1 MKHRRLQT
9 YADYG
14 VDVVEISA
22 SEWRVSLA
30 GRDDDDP
37 RCLLGFVQQ
46 VDGMFEVTEICRPGK
61 RSYHRQ
67 FETALAQL
75 RAAAPL
81 DQVLENPSVLAS
93 PIAKHAG
100 GASWMGPEHARHR

>member
-9 YADYG
+9 YAHLG

-30 GRDDDDP
+30 GGDDADP
-37 RCLLGFVQQ
+37 ACLLGFVQQ

-61 RSYHRQ
+61 RTYHRQ
-67 FETALAQL
+67 FEPALAQL
-75 RAAAPL
+75 RAAPPL
-81 DQVLENPSVLAS
+81 NQVLES
-93 PIAKHAG
+93 PDPRATPVARHAAGAG
-100 GASWMGPEHARHR
+100 GMGRSRHR